1 MIFFASLTWRGLRM
15 IKDYFRLGYRNVKQ
29 RKLRS
34 WLTMIG
40 IFIGIAAVVAL
51 ISLSQGLQNAVAQQF
66 VQLGTD
72 KLIVQAAGG
81 GFGPPGTGVPEPLTE
96 QDERAISKTKG
107 VDLAIGRLIRTVKLE
122 FKGETK
128 FSYAVSMPKG
138 TEEKALAIEA
148 NNYKLKEG
156 RFFERDDALEI
167 VVGNNLATDFFDRP
181 LELRDRITIQDKV
194 FKVAGILKKS
204 GNPQQ
209 DSTLILPEGSLRNIL
224 NIKDEFDL
232 IPVKVKSGE
241 DLFLVAADI
250 EKELRKSRN
259 VEEGKENFVVETPQ
273 QLIGTLN
280 NILFVIQGVLVGI
293 AGISLLVG
301 GIGIMNTMY
310 TSVLERTK
318 EIGIMKALGAEN
330 KKIQFLF
337 LIESGILGL
346 FGGLIGVTL
355 GIGISKFVEYVT
367 FKIFESA
374 LIQASVSP
382 YLILGALLFAFIIGA
397 GSGVFPAKQ
406 AANLKPV
413 EALRQ

>member
-1 MIFFASLTWRGLRM
+1 M

-51 ISLSQGLQNAVAQQF
+51 ISLSQGLQDAVAQQF

-81 GFGPPGTGVPEPLTE
+81 GFGPPGAGVSEPLTE
-96 QDERAISKTKG
+96 ADEKAISKTKG

-128 FSYAVSMPKG
+128 FSFAVSMPEG
-138 TEEKALAIEA
+138 TEERELAIEA
-148 NNYKLKEG
+148 NNYQLKQG
-156 RFFERDDALEI
+156 RFFEQDDALE
-167 VVGNNLATDFFDRP
+167 VVLGNDFAKDFFDRP
-181 LELRDRITIQDKV
+181 LELRNRVTIQNKV
-194 FKVAGILKKS
+194 FKVSGILKKS

-224 NIKDEFDL
+224 NIENEFDI
-232 IPVKVKSGE
+232 IPIKVKTGE
-241 DLFLVAADI
+241 DPFIVGENV
-250 EKELRKSRN
+250 EKQLRKSRN
-259 VEEGKENFVVETPQ
+259 VEEGKENFIVETPQ

-280 NILFVIQGVLVGI
+280 NILLVIQGVLVGI
-293 AGISLLVG
+293 AGISLIVG

-318 EIGIMKALGAEN
+318 EIGIMKALGAKN
-330 KKIQFLF
+330 KTIQFLF
-337 LIESGILGL
+337 LVESGILGL
-346 FGGLIGVTL
+346 FGGLIGVSL
-355 GIGISKFVEYVT
+355 GVGISKFVEFVT
-367 FKIFESA
+367 FKVYESA

-382 YLILGALLFAFIIGA
+382 YLILSALLFAFLVGA

>member
-1 MIFFASLTWRGLRM
+1 
-15 IKDYFRLGYRNVKQ
+15 
-29 RKLRS
+29 
-34 WLTMIG
+34 
-40 IFIGIAAVVAL
+40 VAL
-51 ISLSQGLQNAVAQQF
+51 ISLSQGLQNAVSQQF

-81 GFGPPGTGVPEPLTE
+81 GFGPPGIGVSEPLTE
-96 QDERAISKTKG
+96 ADEKAISKTKG

-128 FSYAVSMPKG
+128 FSFAISMPKG

-148 NNYKLKEG
+148 NNYKLKHG
-156 RFFERDDALEI
+156 RFFEQDDALE
-167 VVGNNLATDFFDRP
+167 VVLGNNFATDFFDRP

-194 FKVAGILKKS
+194 FKVSGILTKS

-209 DSTLILPEGSLRNIL
+209 DSTLILPEGSLRNLL
-224 NIKDEFDL
+224 NIKDEFDI
-232 IPVKVKSGE
+232 IPVKVKAGE
-241 DLFLVAADI
+241 DTFIVGENV
-250 EKELRKSRN
+250 EKQLRKSRN
-259 VEEGKENFVVETPQ
+259 VEEGKENFIVETPQ

-293 AGISLLVG
+293 AGISLVVG

-330 KKIQFLF
+330 KTIQFLF

-355 GIGISKFVEYVT
+355 GVSISKFVEYVT
-367 FKIFESA
+367 FKVYESA

-382 YLILGALLFAFIIGA
+382 YLILGALLFAFLVGA

>member
-1 MIFFASLTWRGLRM
+1 M

-51 ISLSQGLQNAVAQQF
+51 ISLSQGLQDAVAQQF

-81 GFGPPGTGVPEPLTE
+81 GFGPPGAGVSEPLTE
-96 QDERAISKTKG
+96 AHEKAISKTKG

-128 FSYAVSMPKG
+128 FSFAVSMPEG
-138 TEEKALAIEA
+138 TEERELAIEA
-148 NNYKLKEG
+148 NNYQLKQG
-156 RFFERDDALEI
+156 RFFEQDDALE
-167 VVGNNLATDFFDRP
+167 VVLGNDFAKDFFDRP
-181 LELRDRITIQDKV
+181 LELRNRVTIQNKV
-194 FKVAGILKKS
+194 FKVSGILKKS

-224 NIKDEFDL
+224 NIENEFDI
-232 IPVKVKSGE
+232 IPIKVKTGE
-241 DLFLVAADI
+241 DPFIVGENV
-250 EKELRKSRN
+250 EKQLRKSRN
-259 VEEGKENFVVETPQ
+259 VEEGKENFIVETPQ

-280 NILFVIQGVLVGI
+280 NILLVIQGVLVGI
-293 AGISLLVG
+293 AGISLIVG

-318 EIGIMKALGAEN
+318 EIGIMKALGAKN
-330 KKIQFLF
+330 KTIQFLF
-337 LIESGILGL
+337 LVESGILGL
-346 FGGLIGVTL
+346 FGGLIGVSL
-355 GIGISKFVEYVT
+355 GVGISKFVEFVT
-367 FKIFESA
+367 FKVYESA

-382 YLILGALLFAFIIGA
+382 YLILSALLFAFLVGA

>member
-1 MIFFASLTWRGLRM
+1 M